1 MNEVQLETLI
11 LQTIN
16 GAVATI
22 PNYLKE
28 IKENKDV
35 LKVENPKEFVYGIV
49 MGMAL
54 GMSGSIISAE
64 KGMPTVEDQ
73 IKVRDKVYKHIPEIR
88 ELIFSDKFDWKEIED
103 YKKIVN
109 NKINY

>member
-1 MNEVQLETLI
+1 MSEDQLEEII

-22 PNYLKE
+22 PAYLEE
-28 IKENKDV
+28 ITENKDV

-54 GMSGSIISAE
+54 GMSGAILSAQE
-64 KGMPTVEDQ
+64 KPPTADDQ
-73 IKVRDKVYKHIPEIR
+73 IKVRDIIYKHIPEIR
-88 ELIFSDKFDWKEIED
+88 ERIF
-103 YKKIVN
+103 N
-109 NKINY
+109 